1 MNTDSGKNG
10 GCGTLYLVATPI
22 GNLEDMTLRAVR
34 VLREADLIACED
46 TRTSRPLLAHYEITT
61 PTTSYHKFNEK
72 QKSEA
77 LTDALLSGKNVALI
91 TDAGMP
97 VISDPGYVLVRAC
110 LEQGIPVT
118 AVPGASASVTALALS
133 GQDSRRFVFEG
144 FLPDAKEEKKERR
157 ARLAALAGET
167 RTIVL
172 YASPH
177 HLKAD
182 LADLSEALGSERQ
195 LTVCREMTKKFET
208 VTPTTFSEMLSRIGA
223 DSGQGAAERKDA
235 EREDTASSAA
245 ASNAAAREAAAP
257 RGEYVLVIAGRPEE
271 ELREAERNA
280 WASLS
285 AGEHVR
291 LYEEEGY
298 DRKEAM
304 RLAARDRGVTKREIY
319 QALLKE

>member
-46 TRTSRPLLAHYEITT
+46 TRTSRPLLAHFEITT

-157 ARLAALAGET
+157 ARLAALACET
-167 RTIVL
+167 RTIVV

-182 LADLSEALGSERQ
+182 LADLSEALGAERQ
-195 LTVCREMTKKFET
+195 LTVCRELTKKFET
-208 VTPTTFSEMLSRIGA
+208 VTPTTFSEMRKQIGA
-223 DSGQGAAERKDA
+223 DSGQGAAEREDA
-235 EREDTASSAA
+235 GRED
-245 ASNAAAREAAAP
+245 AAP